1 MFQDPVLLGGVFVGL
16 AMGSFGY
23 VLFRFVCRPV
33 WRYRRLKTQI
43 VTILDVSRKDGLGD
57 DARDR
62 LRQLADALHT
72 LTSSD
77 LPQWYGL
84 ALKRRGEAPQE
95 AVRHLQSLVNC
106 REAAALDRRRGAVYQ
121 SLGRI

>member
-1 MFQDPVLLGGVFVGL
+1 MFQDPILLGGVFVGL

-33 WRYRRLKTQI
+33 WRYRRIKARI
-43 VTILDVSRKDGLGD
+43 AAILDASRQEGLDD

-62 LRQLADALHT
+62 LRRLADALHT

-77 LPQWYGL
+77 LPQWYHL
-84 ALKRRGEAPQE
+84 ALKRRAEAPQE

-106 REAAALDRRRGAVYQ
+106 REAAALERRREAVYQ

>member
-23 VLFRFVCRPV
+23 VLFRFGCRPV
-33 WRYRRLKTQI
+33 WRYRRLKTRI
-43 VTILDVSRKDGLGD
+43 VIILEASRKDGLGND
-57 DARDR
+57 ERDR
-62 LRQLADALHT
+62 LRRLADALHT

-77 LPQWYGL
+77 LPHWYQL
-84 ALKRRGEAPQE
+84 VLERRAEAPQE

-106 REAAALDRRRGAVYQ
+106 REAAALDRRREAVYQ

>member
-16 AMGSFGY
+16 VMGSFGY

-43 VTILDVSRKDGLGD
+43 AAILDVSRKDGLDD

-72 LTSSD
+72 LASSD
-77 LPQWYGL
+77 LPQWYHL
-84 ALKRRGEAPQE
+84 TLKRRSIDPQE
-95 AVRHLQSLVNC
+95 TVRHLQSLVNC
-106 REAAALDRRRGAVYQ
+106 REAAALDRRREAVYQ

>member
-23 VLFRFVCRPV
+23 VLFRFGCRPV

-43 VTILDVSRKDGLGD
+43 VTILDASRQDGLD
-57 DARDR
+57 NDARDR
-62 LRQLADALHT
+62 LRRLADALHT
-72 LTSSD
+72 LVSSD
-77 LPQWYGL
+77 LPHWYHL
-84 ALKRRGEAPQE
+84 ALKRRAEAPQE

-106 REAAALDRRRGAVYQ
+106 REAAAIDRRRQAIYQ
-121 SLGRI
+121 SLGRN